1 MIPRRALAVLIL
13 FVAMLTPVAAAG
25 VKSLNAV
32 KGAQVWFA
40 EDHTVPMIALVA
52 SFPAGSAYDPS
63 TKAGTASLAAAL
75 MDEGAGNL
83 DSQAFQN
90 ALADHAIQLSAQADR
105 DCMTIT
111 LYALSSDAKEAFRLL
126 ALALS
131 RPRFDAGSVTRVR
144 LQMLS
149 SIDEESADPAAVAGK
164 SFFSFYF
171 GSHAYGHP
179 VEGDTRPLA
188 SISAVELKSF
198 AHSHWVRG
206 GLKIALAGDLS
217 ASSATGLLRSTFGPL
232 PADEPALPAAP
243 LRVGAPGLHVLPMD
257 EPQAVAVFGLPG
269 LLRRD
274 PDFLA
279 ATVANYILG
288 GGGFASRLMQQI
300 REKHGLT
307 YDVSTELVPMSRA
320 GLWLGQVAT
329 RREAM
334 RETLALVRETLRK
347 FATDGP
353 TRQELD
359 DAKTYLSGSFPLGF
373 SSNAGIAS
381 QLNTFQQLGLPI
393 DYLQKRNDLIDAVS
407 LEDVRRAAGRLFD
420 PSKMTIVV
428 AGTLPAQRGQP
439 ADY

>member
-13 FVAMLTPVAAAG
+13 FLAMLAPAAATN

-32 KGAQVWFA
+32 KGAQIWFA

-63 TKAGTASLAAAL
+63 TKAGMASLAAAL
-75 MDEGAGNL
+75 MGEGAGNL
-83 DSQAFQN
+83 DSQAFQM
-90 ALADHAIQLSAQADR
+90 ALADHAIQFSAQADR
-105 DCMTIT
+105 DSTTVT

-131 RPRFDAGSVTRVR
+131 HPRFDADSVTRVR

-149 SIDEESADPAAVAGK
+149 AIDEDSADPAAVASK
-164 SFFSFYF
+164 SFFSLYF
-171 GSHAYGHP
+171 GTHAYGHP

-188 SISAVELKSF
+188 SISAVEIRSF

-217 ASSATGLLRSTFGPL
+217 ASSATSLLHSAFGPL
-232 PADEPALPAAP
+232 PAGQPALPPAP
-243 LRVGAPGLHVLPMD
+243 SLFGAPGLHILPMA

-269 LLRRD
+269 LLRSD

-288 GGGFASRLMQQI
+288 GGSASRLTEEI

-307 YDVSTELVPMSRA
+307 YDVSTDLVPMSRA
-320 GLWLGQVAT
+320 SLWLGQVAT

-347 FATDGP
+347 FAADGP

-393 DYLQKRNDLIDAVS
+393 DYLQKRNDLIDGVN
-407 LEDVRRAAGRLFD
+407 LDDVRRVARRLFD

-428 AGTLPAQRGQP
+428 AGTLPAAKGES
-439 ADY
+439 ANY